1 MTAAKVL
8 VPFLLLFV
16 AFPVAFFTPF
26 CCCDAFVISLRGVF
40 DVDVVVAVVA
50 TE

>member
-8 VPFLLLFV
+8 VPVLLLFV
-16 AFPVAFFTPF
+16 AFPLAFFTPF
-26 CCCDAFVISLRGVF
+26 CCDAFVISLRGVF
-40 DVDVVVAVVA
+40 DVDVVVVVVA